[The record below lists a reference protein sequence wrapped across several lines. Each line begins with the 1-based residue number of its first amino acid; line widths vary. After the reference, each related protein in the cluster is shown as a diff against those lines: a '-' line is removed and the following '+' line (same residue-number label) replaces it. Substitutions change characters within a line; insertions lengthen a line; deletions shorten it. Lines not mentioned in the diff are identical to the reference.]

1 MTDDNQ
7 VILDRAADS
16 CRALDDIRYKLYTI
30 QKQLAQARAQSGG
43 AQQDTLSKT
52 SKEKAMTAL
61 LHEAYTLQFQI
72 ATLLASTEEPIPERQ
87 RRQPK
92 SARTPTT
99 TTTGA
104 LTTTT
109 TTITTT
115 TTTTDGGLTGAESIP
130 SIVATEQQQPFVT
143 GEEIFDST
151 MASQVETDV
160 IVLDNDL

>member
-30 QKQLAQARAQSGG
+30 QKQLAQARTQSGG

-52 SKEKAMTAL
+52 CKEKAMTAL

-72 ATLLASTEEPIPERQ
+72 ATLLTSTEEPIPERQ
-87 RRQPK
+87 RRRPK
-92 SARTPTT
+92 SAQTPTT

-104 LTTTT
+104 MTTTT
-109 TTITTT
+109 TTA
-115 TTTTDGGLTGAESIP
+115 DGGLTAAESIP
-130 SIVATEQQQPFVT
+130 SIVATEQQQSFVT
-143 GEEIFDST
+143 GQEIFDTT

-160 IVLDNDL
+160 VVLDNDM